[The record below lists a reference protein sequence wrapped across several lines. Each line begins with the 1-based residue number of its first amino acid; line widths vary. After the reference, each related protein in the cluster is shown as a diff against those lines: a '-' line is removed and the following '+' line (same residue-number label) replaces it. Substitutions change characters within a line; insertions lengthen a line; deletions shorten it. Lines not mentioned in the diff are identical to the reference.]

1 MASTLRIKVS
11 EEKYRETIN
20 KLGEKISE
28 LQECLSRLQNLKNKL
43 SSAYTGPA
51 AEKALDALQQ
61 NEQNVKTTL
70 EKVQK
75 QKEKIQQYIDS
86 MGSWKIACKKQKR
99 QWNNP
104 DRTGRAQTGK
114 YRKSMKRRWRKQSVL
129 MEFNGCG
136 KKMKGRE

>member
-75 QKEKIQQYIDS
+75 QKEKIKQYIDS
-86 MGSWKIACKKQKR
+86 MGSWNEDASKKYEEATAKAK
-99 QWNNP
+99 NI
-104 DRTGRAQTGK
+104 
-114 YRKSMKRRWRKQSVL
+114 
-129 MEFNGCG
+129 FN
-136 KKMKGRE
+136 

>member
-51 AEKALDALQQ
+51 AEKALEALQQ

-86 MGSWKIACKKQKR
+86 MGSWNEDASKKYEVQLQKQKIFST
-99 QWNNP
+99 NSGVTNY
-104 DRTGRAQTGK
+104 GRRHNYLSGYLDAEG
-114 YRKSMKRRWRKQSVL
+114 Y
-129 MEFNGCG
+129 
-136 KKMKGRE
+136 

>member
-86 MGSWKIACKKQKR
+86 MGS
-99 QWNNP
+99 
-104 DRTGRAQTGK
+104 
-114 YRKSMKRRWRKQSVL
+114 L
-129 MEFNGCG
+129 E
-136 KKMKGRE
+136 